1 MKVLLISANTEQF
14 NMPAMP
20 LGLACVAEAARNAGH
35 DVTLLD
41 LMFEMDAEVVLKK
54 SIVEVQPG
62 CIGIS
67 VRNIDDQHME
77 SPRFL
82 LDKVK
87 GVAAACRDFSNAPIV
102 LGGAGYS
109 IFPGSALTY
118 LDADMGIEGEGEI
131 AFPVLLSRR
140 ENGHDVLGIPGLYI
154 RGYGPQRSKVLSRRL
169 DELSLPDPSILSA
182 SASKN
187 REPWIPVQTRRGCGL
202 KCSYCSTP
210 GIEGSILR
218 ERSPELVAAWLENWV
233 RAGYK
238 NFFFVDNTFNLPP
251 VYAREICRRILERG
265 LDMRWRCIIY
275 PKNVD
280 EELVK
285 LMAAAGCR
293 QISLGFE
300 SGSIHIL
307 RNLNKRFSLEDIRT
321 TSARFT
327 DHGIER
333 MGFLL
338 LGGPG
343 ETKESVEESLAFADS
358 LKLDTLRLSA
368 GIRIYPNTPL
378 AEVAKKQGVLTSP
391 IDLLHPCFYLAQ
403 GLEGWLLDRLKR
415 WKATRPH
422 VIM

>member
-20 LGLACVAEAARNAGH
+20 LGLACVAAAASNAGH

-54 SIVEVQPG
+54 IIAEFQPE

-67 VRNIDDQHME
+67 VRNIDDQNME
-77 SPRFL
+77 SPKFL
-82 LDKVK
+82 LEKVK
-87 GVAAACRDFSNAPIV
+87 AVVAACRDLSNAPIV

-109 IFPGSALTY
+109 IFPESTLTY
-118 LDADMGIEGEGEI
+118 LDADMGIEGDGEI
-131 AFPVLLSRR
+131 VFPALLSRL
-140 ENGHDVLGIPGLYI
+140 ENGHDPSGLPGLYLP
-154 RGYGPQRSKVLSRRL
+154 GSGPLRPKAFAERL
-169 DELSLPDPSILSA
+169 DQFPLPDTGILSA

-187 REPWIPVQTRRGCGL
+187 QEPWIPVQTRRGCAL

-210 GIEGSILR
+210 GIEGTILR
-218 ERSPELVAAWLENWV
+218 KRSPTLVAAWLEKWV
-233 RAGYK
+233 TAGYG
-238 NFFFVDNTFNLPP
+238 NFFFVDNTFNLPLA
-251 VYAREICRRILERG
+251 YAKEICRRILEKG
-265 LDMRWRCIIY
+265 LNMHWRCIIY
-275 PKNVD
+275 PKNID

-285 LMAAAGCR
+285 LMAAAGCG

-300 SGSIHIL
+300 SGSEQML
-307 RNLNKRFSLEDIRT
+307 KNFNKRFSLEDIRK
-321 TSARFT
+321 TSAMFA

-343 ETKESVEESLAFADS
+343 ETRKSVEESLAFADS
-358 LKLDTLRLSA
+358 LKLDALRLTA
-368 GIRIYPNTPL
+368 GIRIYPNTQL
-378 AEVAKKQGVLTSP
+378 AETAENQGVITAQN
-391 IDLLHPCFYLAQ
+391 DLLHPTFYLAP
-403 GLEGWLLDRLKR
+403 GLDDRLPERLKE
-415 WKATRPH
+415 WAASRPH